1 MADKEN
7 SFSLEQRSYC
17 KIRALLVYSPS
28 DIKADLDKVYGVN
41 VLSYH
46 MVARWVRNFK
56 DGRESVEN
64 EPRPGKPLGS
74 LGESEISA
82 VKNAAETDAR
92 YTVEKIAEIT
102 NISSSTVFRMLNQQL
117 KLRKVCAR
125 WVSDLLTAY
134 AKLEVQTLHICLKTL
149 TCLMLYN

>member
-7 SFSLEQRSYC
+7 RFSLEQRSYC

-64 EPRPGKPLGS
+64 EPRPGRPLRS

-82 VKNAAETDAR
+82 VKNCSKDR
-92 YTVEKIAEIT
+92 
-102 NISSSTVFRMLNQQL
+102 
-117 KLRKVCAR
+117 CAVHSGR
-125 WVSDLLTAY
+125 NCGDNKYKFVNF
-134 AKLEVQTLHICLKTL
+134 EF
-149 TCLMLYN
+149 